1 MHLKKGN
8 SIQNPPL
15 TPRLHKYRL
24 LDSKG
29 KLICDP
35 KAFINLSSDI
45 VSLSPS
51 VSLPKPTIA
60 FKVLNS
66 QRSSCALVRK
76 TYTQDN
82 ETSRDSERPRNNL
95 NLLHPIY
102 V

>member
-1 MHLKKGN
+1 MYSKKGN
-8 SIQNPPL
+8 SIQNPSL

-24 LDSKG
+24 LNSKS

-45 VSLSPS
+45 VSQSPAL
-51 VSLPKPTIA
+51 SLPKPTLAI
-60 FKVLNS
+60 KMLNS

-82 ETSRDSERPRNNL
+82 ETSRDFDRPRNNMA
-95 NLLHPIY
+95 LLHPIQ